1 MSARSHL
8 VLLAVF
14 AAISSTAAK
23 AQHPL
28 ILQRLTAWNAAAPQP
43 VTSILQR
50 HVLEAALVAQKRSG
64 GCIPTS
70 AVIDHV
76 QPATSAKFVFQG
88 ILAGRLKNG
97 WTVTVRHPNCGATPV
112 RYTVSEDSTG
122 DLAAIRT
129 NRGLSLANESLIIDT
144 WPLALLQAE
153 ATAKRNGLI
162 CEPQGPGLGVTRIA
176 KEEPGLGADVY
187 GVRYTG
193 SWVEIWPIEMCG
205 RTIEVTVRFTADG
218 DGGAYTDLKGTE
230 AKLLAL
236 ARQSP

>member
-1 MSARSHL
+1 MSARCHL
-8 VLLAVF
+8 FLLAVIT
-14 AAISSTAAK
+14 ATSSTVVR

-28 ILQRLTAWNAAAPQP
+28 ILERLTTWNAAAPQP
-43 VTSILQR
+43 ATSILQR
-50 HVLEAALVAQKRSG
+50 QVLEAASVAQKRSG

-97 WTVTVRHPNCGATPV
+97 WTVTVRHPNCSATPV
-112 RYTVSEDSTG
+112 RYTVSEDSAGAFT
-122 DLAAIRT
+122 AIRT
-129 NRGLSLANESLIIDT
+129 NRGLSLSNESLITDT

-153 ATAKRNGLI
+153 ATAKRNGLA
-162 CEPQGPGLGVTRIA
+162 CDPKGAGLGVTRIA
-176 KEEPGLGADVY
+176 KEEPGLGADIY
-187 GVRYTG
+187 GVRYSG

-236 ARQSP
+236 AKRSP